1 MEGSSHDTGRKL
13 ELLHVAFA
21 AFPWWLRGLFVAAR
35 DILQCLE
42 HVGESFVG
50 LLRPIVNVADSD
62 VEVTQPLREVAITS
76 G

>member
-1 MEGSSHDTGRKL
+1 VIC
-13 ELLHVAFA
+13 LL
-21 AFPWWLRGLFVAAR
+21 LRVISCGVMNVLA
-35 DILQCLE
+35 E
-42 HVGESFVG
+42 NSVG